1 PGRQPGRRA
10 PHPLPRRADHRA
22 RRSQP
27 SRALAARGRAPR
39 PGHHHPAHHPDPRR
53 GRPSGRPGGGARRRA
68 RRRRGHAGRAQA
80 VGGCRAARAGL
91 RVGGRPGRRGRGPR
105 RRRRPP
111 AGDGGAPGAAGAD
124 GRLGRPRPARP
135 RPPGGPRRARRA
147 RHHAPAVARRRLP
160 RTDRTR
166 WRSAGGRPGGGG
178 AVSTPTRPRPA
189 PLAAELTFVG
199 RGLRHS
205 RRNPDALVLAL
216 ALPVFVMVLFVHVFG
231 TAIDTAGTR
240 YVDNVVPGVI
250 LLCAGFGA
258 SSTAVGVCEDVLGG
272 TVDRFRTLPVRSAA
286 VLTGHVVA
294 SLCRNLVSTALVVG
308 VALALRFRPDATP
321 LQRAAAAGLVV
332 LVVLALTW
340 VSAAVGLVA

>member
-1 PGRQPGRRA
+1 M
-10 PHPLPRRADHRA
+10 
-22 RRSQP
+22 
-27 SRALAARGRAPR
+27 
-39 PGHHHPAHHPDPRR
+39 
-53 GRPSGRPGGGARRRA
+53 
-68 RRRRGHAGRAQA
+68 
-80 VGGCRAARAGL
+80 
-91 RVGGRPGRRGRGPR
+91 
-105 RRRRPP
+105 
-111 AGDGGAPGAAGAD
+111 
-124 GRLGRPRPARP
+124 
-135 RPPGGPRRARRA
+135 
-147 RHHAPAVARRRLP
+147 
-160 RTDRTR
+160 
-166 WRSAGGRPGGGG
+166 
-178 AVSTPTRPRPA
+178 STPTRPRPA

-205 RRNPDALVLAL
+205 RRNPDALVLVL

-240 YVDNVVPGVI
+240 YVDYVVPGVI

-308 VALALRFRPDATP
+308 VALALGFRPDATP
-321 LQRAAAAGLVV
+321 LEWAAAAGLVV

-340 VSAAVGLVA
+340 VSAAVGLVARSVEAASAFSFLVSFVPYVSSAFVPTDAMSPWLRWVADHQPATPVVDTLRGLLTGTAVGTAGWWAVAWSVGLLAAARVWAGWLFRRPPRA